1 MARELV
7 SESLIEKNK
16 VIYDDFFDLGYV
28 QSLAETVMSLLD
40 KHYFRSKLVG
50 FENLPERN
58 NPDAPLIYCS
68 NHSGMAFP
76 WDAIV
81 FATALYKQ
89 SGGNINKCI
98 RALTAPML
106 SMSDLMCP
114 YMLPDFWKRCGGI
127 DATMLNFE
135 TMMRYPDSNVMIYPE
150 GVPGI
155 GKGFNNKYKLQRF
168 STSFLRMSIKY
179 KTDIIPYST
188 VNGEYINPYS
198 YNNDS
203 ANKLVQKMGMPFLPI
218 GPSTML
224 VPFQPWMF
232 YFGFPANITYVM
244 GKRFSP
250 YEMINKPLE
259 KIKKRELWELR
270 DHIQKQM
277 QAELDEAVKKHGNR
291 PFEMSSLMKE
301 LATNLN
307 KLAYILPSGWPTLF
321 YEHDR
326 IYKEQG
332 SGIAKMDF
340 SNLAYLK
347 GLFKNPS
354 TLAFYIPILG
364 WAYLLGKNK
373 RKF

>member
-7 SESLIEKNK
+7 SESVIESNK
-16 VIYDDFFDLGYV
+16 GIYDDYFNLEYV
-28 QSLAETVMSLLD
+28 ESLANNVFSLLD
-40 KHYFRSKLVG
+40 KHYFRSELIG
-50 FENLPERN
+50 FDNLPERN
-58 NPDAPLIYCS
+58 NSDAPLIYCS

-81 FATALYKQ
+81 FATALYKK
-89 SGGNINKCI
+89 SNGDLSKLI

-135 TMMRYPDSNVMIYPE
+135 TMMRYPESNLMIYPE

-179 KTDIIPYST
+179 QTDIIPYST

-203 ANKLVQKMGMPFLPI
+203 ANKVVQKMGMPFLPI
-218 GPSTML
+218 GPSTLL
-224 VPFQPWMF
+224 VPFQPWAF

-250 YEMINKPLE
+250 YKMINKPLE

-270 DHIQKQM
+270 DAIQKQM
-277 QAELDEAVKKHGNR
+277 QAELDDAVSKYGNR
-291 PFEMSSLMKE
+291 PFDFSTLMSE
-301 LATNLN
+301 LSGNLD
-307 KLAYILPSGWPTLF
+307 KLAYILPSGWPALF
-321 YEHDR
+321 YEHER
-326 IYKEQG
+326 LFKEHG
-332 SGIAKMDF
+332 NDMPPMDF
-340 SNLAYLK
+340 SNFGYLK
-347 GLFKNPS
+347 ALFKNPS
-354 TLAFYIPILG
+354 SLAFYVPVLG

-373 RKF
+373 RKS